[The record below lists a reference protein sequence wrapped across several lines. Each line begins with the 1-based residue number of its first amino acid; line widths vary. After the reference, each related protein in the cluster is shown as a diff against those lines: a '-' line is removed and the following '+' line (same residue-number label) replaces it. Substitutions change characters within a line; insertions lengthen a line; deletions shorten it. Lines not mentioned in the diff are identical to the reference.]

1 MKIIP
6 HLLCLVARSACGS
19 TMQPGAK
26 EQAMTFKQRV
36 HSEIIKGAAI
46 YQKVFAGYEYLIYS
60 ENFKN
65 KPYYIISAAED
76 NYPHLTGV
84 NSLLSAQA
92 FFDKCLDGSLSESD
106 FDFSSKNRS
115 EKEVIGSVRRKIQI
129 LPLLDTIFQM
139 KLQAEEGFVKGKV
152 SCSLATAD
160 NAITIGFADTTLL
173 RPKTLLKSNELNPNK
188 AVDITL
194 ILRRNRG
201 LENFDTVIQGNAEEF
216 SKAFPGMFMD
226 GTSHKQNTEHGE
238 QNNTLTE

>member
-1 MKIIP
+1 
-6 HLLCLVARSACGS
+6 
-19 TMQPGAK
+19 
-26 EQAMTFKQRV
+26 MTFKQRV

-46 YQKVFAGYEYLIYS
+46 YKRVFADYDYLIYS

-76 NYPHLTGV
+76 NFPHLTGV

-92 FFDKCLDGSLSESD
+92 FYNKCLDGSLSESD

-129 LPLLDTIFQM
+129 LPLLDTVLQM
-139 KLQAEEGFVKGKV
+139 KLQAEEDFAKGKI

-160 NAITIGFADTTLL
+160 NAITIGFADAALL
-173 RPKTLLKSNELNPNK
+173 RPKTLLKSNELNPNE
-188 AVDITL
+188 AVDVTL

-201 LENFDTVIQGNAEEF
+201 AEKFDTVIQGDTADF
-216 SKAFPGMFMD
+216 SKLFYDVFENSASTD
-226 GTSHKQNTEHGE
+226 QNADKPI
-238 QNNTLTE
+238 QNNSDIE